1 MPLISVI
8 MSVWNGERYLRQ
20 AVDSILN
27 QSLKDF
33 EFIVIDDA
41 STDNTAEI
49 LRAYAE
55 QDPRFRIIHNEKN
68 LGLGEN
74 LAHAVD
80 LAKGEFVARMDA
92 DDISMPERLKVQSD
106 FLLNQPEILICGSD
120 FEIIDA
126 DGLSK
131 KKVGLIKNVNFLRW
145 RLFLGGG
152 TLVNHGVAMFRKSF
166 FDKFGNY
173 SSLRTAQDFELW
185 SRLYEEQPLPIANL
199 DRCLLQYR
207 IHQEAISSS
216 AKPEQEEN
224 AIKTRLK
231 TISKLLGSEVKKE
244 VLISYR
250 YPSLKYDDIGA
261 DLEKWIEIYQKFVD
275 QFQPDEE
282 TVKSIQLEMIERFNK
297 YSLLPFQKKDSFR
310 VSFYSIFRKLPPAF
324 RRLFIKE
331 KLLWTLKRL

>member
-8 MSVWNGERYLRQ
+8 MSVRNGERYLRQ
-20 AVDSILN
+20 ALDSILN
-27 QSLKDF
+27 QSFKDF

-49 LRAYAE
+49 LKAYEE
-55 QDPRFRIIHNEKN
+55 QDSRFRIIQNEQN

-74 LAHAVD
+74 LARAVN
-80 LAKGEFVARMDA
+80 LAEGEFIARMDA

-106 FLLNQPEILICGSD
+106 FLLNQPEILVCGSD

-126 DGLSK
+126 DGFPKNKIS
-131 KKVGLIKNVNFLRW
+131 VIKNLDILRW
-145 RLFLGGG
+145 RLLLGSGM
-152 TLVNHGVAMFRKSF
+152 LVNHGIAMFRRSF

-185 SRLYEEQPLPIANL
+185 SRLFKEQPLPIANL
-199 DRCLLQYR
+199 DFCLLQYR
-207 IHQEAISSS
+207 IHQEAITTL

-224 AIKTRLK
+224 AINIRLK
-231 TISKLLGSEVKKE
+231 TISELLSTEVEKE
-244 VLISYR
+244 VLIAYR
-250 YPSLKYDDIGA
+250 YPSLQYEDIGRQI
-261 DLEKWIEIYQKFVD
+261 EKWIEIYLKFVD
-275 QFQPDEE
+275 KFQPDEE
-282 TVKSIQLEMIERFNK
+282 SVKSIQLEMIERFNK
-297 YSLLPFQKKDSFR
+297 YSRLPFQKKSPFR
-310 VSFYSIFRKLPPAF
+310 VSFNSILRKLPPSF

>member
-20 AVDSILN
+20 AVDSMLN
-27 QSLKDF
+27 QSFKDF

-49 LRAYAE
+49 LKAYEE
-55 QDPRFRIIHNEKN
+55 QDPRFRIFHNEQN

-74 LAHAVD
+74 LACAVNSS
-80 LAKGEFVARMDA
+80 KGEFIARMDA
-92 DDISMPERLKVQSD
+92 DDISMPERLEVQSD
-106 FLLNQPEILICGSD
+106 FLLNRPDILLCGSD

-131 KKVGLIKNVNFLRW
+131 NKISVIKNVNFLRW
-145 RLFLGGG
+145 RLFLGSG
-152 TLVNHGVAMFRKSF
+152 TLVNHGTAMFRRSF

-173 SSLRTAQDFELW
+173 SHLRTAQDFELW
-185 SRLYEEQPLPIANL
+185 SRLVLEQPMPIANL
-199 DRCLLQYR
+199 EDCLLQYR
-207 IHQEAISSS
+207 IHQEAITSL
-216 AKPEQEEN
+216 AKTEQEEN
-224 AIKTRLK
+224 AINIRLK
-231 TISKLLGSEVKKE
+231 TISELLGSKVERE

-250 YPSLKYDDIGA
+250 YPSLKYEDIGA
-261 DLEKWIEIYQKFVD
+261 HLEKWIEIYLRFVD

-297 YSLLPFQKKDSFR
+297 YSLLPFQKKNPFR
-310 VSFYSIFRKLPPAF
+310 VSFYSILRKLPPPF
-324 RRLFIKE
+324 RGLFIKE